1 MACRKRTK
9 IENSI
14 FRFIKTNCAEVLLLD
29 NIDAVTFGST
39 LSTITHVFDHC
50 PHIRVCATCTSAE
63 GLHQSLVQPYRLGRP
78 LKLRLSDLLERER
91 LLQSLLCGPHVR
103 IDWGPSISMAPT
115 GAPTGA
121 PTVAPT
127 AAPTTADATGT
138 IGAGARLASEL
149 ASRSQ
154 GMTSADLCQLVRQ
167 EFQTSWAAQLAAPA
181 PASAPIAKI
190 KEEEKVTGGKVEV
203 VVVVEEAAD
212 ENMVQ
217 ETSTSTSCSSA
228 ASAGEGG
235 ATATATAVTVV
246 SASRLLLQVGHAAPA
261 ALQSLRGGAEVLRFL
276 RHIPP
281 DAPDPQLAGVQ
292 AEQRRLWAAA
302 TSYFPGMQMPLYLL
316 PQQPNELEAAV
327 SGSQSKSPVNHMRR
341 KCSGMLLLF
350 VAAAGNTS
358 FLFSRG

>member
-1 MACRKRTK
+1 MACRNRTK

-14 FRFIKTNCAEVLLLD
+14 FRFIKADCAEVLLLD

-78 LKLRLSDLLERER
+78 LKLRLPDLLERER
-91 LLQSLLCGPHVR
+91 LLQSLLCGPHVH
-103 IDWGPSISMAPT
+103 IDWGPSTSMAPT
-115 GAPTGA
+115 GAPTA
-121 PTVAPT
+121 
-127 AAPTTADATGT
+127 ADATGT
-138 IGAGARLASEL
+138 ISAGVRLASEL

-181 PASAPIAKI
+181 SASAPIAKI

-217 ETSTSTSCSSA
+217 ETSTSTSCSSAA

>member
-1 MACRKRTK
+1 VCRNRTK

-14 FRFIKTNCAEVLLLD
+14 FRFIKTDRAEVLLLD

-50 PHIRVCATCTSAE
+50 PHIRVCATCTSAK

-78 LKLRLSDLLERER
+78 LKLRLPDLLERKR
-91 LLQSLLCGPHVR
+91 LLQSLLCGPHVH
-103 IDWGPSISMAPT
+103 IDWGPSTSMAPT
-115 GAPTGA
+115 APT
-121 PTVAPT
+121 
-127 AAPTTADATGT
+127 DATGT
-138 IGAGARLASEL
+138 ISAGARLAGEL

-154 GMTSADLCQLVRQ
+154 GMTSADLCRLVRQ

-181 PASAPIAKI
+181 PMEKI
-190 KEEEKVTGGKVEV
+190 KGEVTGGKVEV
-203 VVVVEEAAD
+203 VVVGKAAD
-212 ENMVQ
+212 KNMVE
-217 ETSTSTSCSSA
+217 ETSTSTSSAAA
-228 ASAGEGG
+228 ASAGESGG
-235 ATATATAVTVV
+235 ATATVVTVV

-281 DAPDPQLAGVQ
+281 DAPDPQLTGVQ

-302 TSYFPGMQMPLYLL
+302 TSYFPGMPMPPYLL
-316 PQQPNELEAAV
+316 SQQPNELETAV
-327 SGSQSKSPVNHMRR
+327 GGSHSKGPVKHMRR

-350 VAAAGNTS
+350 AYATGTS
-358 FLFSRG
+358 FFLFSRG